1 MTASN
6 HIAVVGGGLAGLT
19 AAATI
24 ARGGGH
30 PVVFEG
36 AKRPGGRAQ
45 TTASGDYRF
54 NLGPHALYR
63 GAQRV
68 LADLGVEVRGANPR
82 VAGLAYRDGKLH
94 RLPLSAW
101 TLATTGLLDP
111 MDRAEFARVLASIG
125 HIDLDEWHDRT
136 VDEWLD
142 SAAKRPRVRQA
153 LRALLRL
160 AAYTDAP
167 SQLSAAAA
175 LAQVGGGAGVL
186 YVDGG
191 WSTIVDSLRLLV
203 EGSGG
208 EVRTATRID
217 AVRLVL
223 GGVEVAAPG
232 YREQFA
238 GAILTG
244 SPSSVVS
251 LLGAAAPAALASAAE
266 RAIPVQAAVLDVGV
280 RRLPRPRRKFAIG
293 IDRPYY
299 LSVHSAVA
307 EGLAPPGG
315 ATLNAA
321 RYTPAGESRRHPGD
335 VERELEGWLD
345 AVQPGWREVVETRRF
360 MPNLTVMN
368 TLPRADAGGLP
379 GRPAIDAAGIP
390 GIYIAGDWVGKRA
403 LLSDAATGSGATA
416 GAAALAFAANPRQT
430 AVA

>member
-6 HIAVVGGGLAGLT
+6 RIAVVGGGLAGLT

-24 ARGGGH
+24 ARGGDR

-45 TTASGDYRF
+45 TTAKDGYRF
-54 NLGPHALYR
+54 NLGPHALYA

-68 LADLGVEVRGANPR
+68 LADLGVTVRGAHPR

-94 RLPLSAW
+94 RLPVSAW
-101 TLATTGLLDP
+101 TLATTRLLGPVDK
-111 MDRAEFARVLASIG
+111 AEFARLLASVRG
-125 HIDLDEWHDRT
+125 LDLDEWHDRS
-136 VDEWLD
+136 VDEWLE
-142 SAAKRPRVRQA
+142 SASGRPRVRQA
-153 LRALLRL
+153 LRAILRL

-167 SQLSAAAA
+167 SELSAGAA
-175 LAQVGGGAGVL
+175 LAQVGGGAGVV

-191 WSTIVDSLRLLV
+191 WSTIVESLSRLV
-203 EGSGG
+203 EQGGG
-208 EVRTATRID
+208 EIRTGARVD
-217 AVRLVL
+217 AVHAVA
-223 GGVEVAAPG
+223 GGVEVVAPG
-232 YREQFA
+232 QRERFA
-238 GAILTG
+238 GAVLTG
-244 SPSSVVS
+244 SPSGVVS
-251 LLGAAAPAALASAAE
+251 LLDGAAPVSLARAVE
-266 RAIPVQAAVLDVGV
+266 RAVPVHAAVLDVGL
-280 RRLPRPRRKFAIG
+280 RRLPRPRRTFAIG

-307 EGLAPPGG
+307 AGLAPTGG

-321 RYTPAGESRRHPGD
+321 RYTPVGESPRDPGE

-345 AVQPGWREVVETRRF
+345 VVQPGWRSVVETRRF

-368 TLPRADAGGLP
+368 ALPRADAGGLP

-390 GIYIAGDWVGKRA
+390 GIFIAGDWVGEPSM
-403 LLSDAATGSGATA
+403 LSDAATGSGSAA
-416 GAAALAFAANPRQT
+416 GAAALAFAAEARQA